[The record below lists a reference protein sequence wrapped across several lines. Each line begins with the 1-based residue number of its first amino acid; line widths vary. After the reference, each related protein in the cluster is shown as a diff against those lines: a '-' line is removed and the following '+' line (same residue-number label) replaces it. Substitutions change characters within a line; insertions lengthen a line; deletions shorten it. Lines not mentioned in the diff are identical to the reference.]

1 MLARVELDGIRLPA
15 AAAMGALGEAAPAL
29 QRILDRAAICLG
41 LEQVGGA
48 ERCLDMAVAYAKIRQ
63 QFGRAIGSFQAIKH
77 ECADMMVKVESA
89 RSAAWYASWVAAELP
104 EEVPSAAALAQ
115 SYCSDAF
122 FECAAENIQIH
133 GGIGF
138 TWEHEAHLYFKR
150 AQSSR
155 TLLGAPAAHRARFAA
170 ERGL

>member
-1 MLARVELDGIRLPA
+1 
-15 AAAMGALGEAAPAL
+15 MGA
-29 QRILDRAAICLG
+29 
-41 LEQVGGA
+41 A
-48 ERCLDMAVAYAKIRQ
+48 ERCLNTAVEYAKVRF

-77 ECADMMVKVESA
+77 KCADMMVKVESA

-104 EEVPSAAALAQ
+104 EEIPSAAALAQ
-115 SYCSDAF
+115 SYCSEAF
-122 FECAAENIQIH
+122 FECAAESIQIH

-155 TLLGAPAAHRARFAA
+155 TLLGAPAQHRARFAA